1 MWRWQGAFSD
11 PEKGGGM
18 MEPLW
23 SWDNKPKPRQK
34 DEKTGKMK
42 DISENEQSNKESELL
57 AKTDYVPF
65 NR

>member
-18 MEPLW
+18 MDPLW
-23 SWDNKPKPRQK
+23 SWDNKPKQRQK